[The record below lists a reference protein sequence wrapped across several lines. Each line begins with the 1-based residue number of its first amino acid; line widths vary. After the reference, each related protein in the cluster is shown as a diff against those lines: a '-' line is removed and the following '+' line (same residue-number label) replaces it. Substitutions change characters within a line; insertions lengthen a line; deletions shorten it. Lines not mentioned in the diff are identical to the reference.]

1 MSSIPSY
8 YNNFKKNDS
17 IPSYYNNFKKN
28 DEGEPDDMV
37 SWKAWLAASAAAL
50 FGMAAS
56 AEGANYAGELKPVV
70 RRQQFEVAAVPTEM
84 VNDNVARISESIT
97 NDENLSDE
105 QKAYIKMLEK
115 KVADNTEEKK
125 KENKKPTAFENAV
138 DSVANEIHRSLLDN
152 IVGALLGNN

>member
-1 MSSIPSY
+1 MSKIPSY
-8 YNNFKKNDS
+8 YNNFKKN
-17 IPSYYNNFKKN
+17 Y
-28 DEGEPDDMV
+28 EGEPDDMV
-37 SWKAWLAASAAAL
+37 SWKVWLGAAAAAL
-50 FGMAAS
+50 FGMSAG

-70 RRQQFEVAAVPTEM
+70 RRQQFEVAAVPPEM
-84 VNDNVARISESIT
+84 VNNNVARISDSIT

-138 DSVANEIHRSLLDN
+138 DSVANEVHRSLLDS
-152 IVGALLGNN
+152 IVGALLGNDGY

>member
-1 MSSIPSY
+1 MS
-8 YNNFKKNDS
+8 K

-70 RRQQFEVAAVPTEM
+70 RRQQFEVAAVPDDNPDM
-84 VNDNVARISESIT
+84 VNTNVARISTSLT
-97 NDENLSDE
+97 KNKKLSDE
-105 QKAYIKMLEK
+105 DIAYIKMLEK
-115 KVADNTEEKK
+115 KVAENTEEKK
-125 KENKKPTAFENAV
+125 KENKEPTAFENAV
-138 DSVANEIHRSLLDN
+138 DSVANEIHRSLLDS

>member
-1 MSSIPSY
+1 MSKIPSY
-8 YNNFKKNDS
+8 YNNFK
-17 IPSYYNNFKKN
+17 NNKV
-28 DEGEPDDMV
+28 EGKPEDMV

-50 FGMAAS
+50 FGMSAS

-70 RRQQFEVAAVPTEM
+70 RRQQFEVAAVPPEM
-84 VNDNVARISESIT
+84 VNNNVARISESIS

-138 DSVANEIHRSLLDN
+138 DGVANEIHRSLLDN

>member
-1 MSSIPSY
+1 MS
-8 YNNFKKNDS
+8 K

-70 RRQQFEVAAVPTEM
+70 RRQQFEVAAVPDDNPDM
-84 VNDNVARISESIT
+84 VNTNVARISTSLT
-97 NDENLSDE
+97 KNKKLSDE
-105 QKAYIKMLEK
+105 DIAYIKMLEK
-115 KVADNTEEKK
+115 KVAENTEEKK
-125 KENKKPTAFENAV
+125 KENKEPTAFENAV
-138 DSVANEIHRSLLDN
+138 DSVANEFNRGILDT

>member
-1 MSSIPSY
+1 MS
-8 YNNFKKNDS
+8 K

-70 RRQQFEVAAVPTEM
+70 RRQQFEVAAVPRDNPDM
-84 VNDNVARISESIT
+84 VNTNVARISTSLT
-97 NDENLSDE
+97 KNKKLSDE
-105 QKAYIKMLEK
+105 DIAYIKMLEK
-115 KVADNTEEKK
+115 KVAENTEEKK
-125 KENKKPTAFENAV
+125 KENKEPTAFENAV
-138 DSVANEIHRSLLDN
+138 DSVANEFNRGILDT

>member
-1 MSSIPSY
+1 MSKIPSY
-8 YNNFKKNDS
+8 YNNFE
-17 IPSYYNNFKKN
+17 KN

-56 AEGANYAGELKPVV
+56 AEGANYAGELKPIV
-70 RRQQFEVAAVPTEM
+70 RRQQFEVAAVPQQTI
-84 VNDNVARISESIT
+84 NNNVARISDSIS
-97 NDENLSDE
+97 NDENLSE
-105 QKAYIKMLEK
+105 EAKAYIKMLEK

-125 KENKKPTAFENAV
+125 KEKKEPTAFENAV
-138 DSVANEIHRSLLDN
+138 DSVANEINRGILDS

>member
-1 MSSIPSY
+1 MS
-8 YNNFKKNDS
+8 K

-56 AEGANYAGELKPVV
+56 AEGANYAGELKPIE
-70 RRQQFEVAAVPTEM
+70 RRQQQFEVAAVPEM
-84 VNDNVARISESIT
+84 VNSNVLRISESIT
-97 NDENLSDE
+97 NDEKFSVE

-138 DSVANEIHRSLLDN
+138 DSVANEIHHGILDT
-152 IVGALLGNN
+152 IIGALLGNN

>member
-1 MSSIPSY
+1 MS
-8 YNNFKKNDS
+8 K

-70 RRQQFEVAAVPTEM
+70 RRQQFEVAAVPPVDNDNPDM
-84 VNDNVARISESIT
+84 VNTNVARISTSLT
-97 NDENLSDE
+97 KNKKLSDE
-105 QKAYIKMLEK
+105 DIAYIKMLEK
-115 KVADNTEEKK
+115 KVAENTEEKK
-125 KENKKPTAFENAV
+125 KENKEPTAFENAV
-138 DSVANEIHRSLLDN
+138 DSVANEFNRGILDT

>member
-1 MSSIPSY
+1 MS
-8 YNNFKKNDS
+8 K

-70 RRQQFEVAAVPTEM
+70 RRQQFEVAAVPDDNPDM
-84 VNDNVARISESIT
+84 VNTNVARISTSLT
-97 NDENLSDE
+97 KNKKLSDE
-105 QKAYIKMLEK
+105 DIAYIKMLEK
-115 KVADNTEEKK
+115 KVAENTEEKK
-125 KENKKPTAFENAV
+125 KEKKEPTAFENAV
-138 DSVANEIHRSLLDN
+138 DSVANEIHRSLLDS